1 MMRYVRLVAIMGI
14 VTGWFS
20 VVAQAGELLKVEANR
35 VVEVSLVSGKAYKNP
50 FMEIEL
56 DAIVTQP
63 SGKELRVPMFWAGD
77 KQWRLRYA
85 SNIIGVHAFRT
96 ECSDNTNAK
105 LHAIEGRV
113 CHRRKSRSRSL

>member
-1 MMRYVRLVAIMGI
+1 VQRDGLKAAHDSVRLAKRRMMRYVRLVAIMGI

-63 SGKELRVPMFWAGD
+63 SGKEGRQAVEIALCLKHYRRTCF
-77 KQWRLRYA
+77 
-85 SNIIGVHAFRT
+85 SHGV
-96 ECSDNTNAK
+96 
-105 LHAIEGRV
+105 LG
-113 CHRRKSRSRSL
+113 